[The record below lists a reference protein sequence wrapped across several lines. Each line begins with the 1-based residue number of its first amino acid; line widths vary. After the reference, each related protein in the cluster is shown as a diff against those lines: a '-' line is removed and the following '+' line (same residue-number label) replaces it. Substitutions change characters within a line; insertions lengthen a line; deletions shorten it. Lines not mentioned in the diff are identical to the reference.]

1 MNRLRRRAFLAGAA
15 ATVAAPAFAAAPR
28 HIDADVVIVGAG
40 AAGIAAA
47 RRIMAAGRRCVI
59 LEASDRVGGRCLT
72 ETRTFGVPFDRGA
85 HWIHTPSVNPLA
97 KLGRAEKL
105 DIAAAP
111 VGQKLRIGSRFGREG
126 EIEAFLAAL
135 VRANSAIRD
144 AVRKGRDIVAEQALP
159 RDLGDWRPIVEFVL
173 GPFGTGKN
181 LDTVSAEDY
190 AHAFERD
197 EHAFCQQGYGAL
209 VAKLAGNMPIRLSTP
224 VDRISTWKGINY
236 VYTHRGTLET
246 RAVIVTVS
254 TAVLAAGKIR
264 FEPAL
269 PKRHAEAFARLTL
282 GSYERIALEL
292 PGNPL
297 GLDRDDLVFDK
308 ATDARTA
315 ALLAN
320 VSGTPLAYVDVGGK
334 FASDLAAQGQAA
346 SQAFAVDWLANLFGN
361 DAKKAVKRAAVTQW
375 SKDPW
380 IMGASSVAPPGAAGL
395 RRAFDEPVR
404 DRVFFAGEAA
414 SETQW
419 GTVEGAWESGEKAAD
434 RALRLYGIRARQK

>member
-1 MNRLRRRAFLAGAA
+1 MSRIGRRTFLAGAA
-15 ATVAAPAFAAAPR
+15 ATVAAPALAAAPR
-28 HIDADVVIVGAG
+28 HMDADVIIVGAG

-47 RRIMAAGRRCVI
+47 RRITAAGRRCLI

-85 HWIHTPSVNPLA
+85 HWIHTPSANPLT
-97 KLGRAEKL
+97 KLGRAEKF

-111 VGQKLRIGSRFGREG
+111 VGQKLRVGQRFGREG
-126 EIEAFLAAL
+126 EVEAFLAAL

-144 AVRKGRDIVAEQALP
+144 AVRKGRDVAAEQALP
-159 RDLGDWRPIVEFVL
+159 RDLGDWRPTVEFVL
-173 GPFGTGKN
+173 GPFGSGKN
-181 LDTVSAEDY
+181 LGAVSADDY
-190 AHAFERD
+190 ARAFERD
-197 EHAFCQQGYGAL
+197 EHAFCRQGYGAL
-209 VAKLAGNMPIRLSTP
+209 LAKLAGKAPVRLSTP
-224 VDRISTWKGINY
+224 VDRIGTWKGVNY
-236 VYTHRGTLET
+236 VYTRKGTLET

-282 GSYERIALEL
+282 GAYERVALEL

-297 GLDRDDLVFDK
+297 GLDRDDLVFEK
-308 ATDARTA
+308 AADARTA

-320 VSGTPLAYVDVGGK
+320 VSGAPLAYVDVGGK
-334 FASDLAAQGQAA
+334 FASDLSAQGQAA
-346 SQAFAVDWLANLFGN
+346 LRSFAVDWLASLFGN
-361 DAKKAVKRAAVTQW
+361 DVKKAVKRSSVTQW

-380 IMGASSVAPPGAAGL
+380 IMGATSVAPPGAAGL

-414 SETQW
+414 SETLW

-434 RALRLYGIRARQK
+434 RALRLYGVRAR